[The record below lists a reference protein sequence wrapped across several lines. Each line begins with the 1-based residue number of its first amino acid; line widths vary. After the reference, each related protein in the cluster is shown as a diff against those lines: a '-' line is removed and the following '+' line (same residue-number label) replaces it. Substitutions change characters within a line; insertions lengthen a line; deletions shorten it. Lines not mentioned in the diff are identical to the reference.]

1 MRIIYFDICA
11 IPLFLMILF
20 ICYTRKMIRGNANLL
35 FLVMTLVSLFATIA
49 DLGMEAPHANLP
61 LSETSYVIVVISS
74 YIYFILRNSTNVILL
89 LFLLHLTRTSFL
101 IQKTWSKIVFSL
113 PYLSILVMLALNPF
127 NHASFTVTRQN
138 GYARGPLMMVFYI
151 IALIYGLIG
160 FVYSIYCRRYLRGT
174 KWIALISIY
183 ILGYLAV
190 LIQFLYPGTLV
201 EMFCTAIGEMMI
213 MLTVMRPEE
222 RMDSEVGVLSWA
234 SYQSD
239 ISNIIRSGEHVLIS
253 VIQMANSKEI
263 RNYLGDHKYNEYV
276 SDIAEAIRT
285 IHWDRHHRTELYFEK
300 PGTLYMIMNT
310 EDDAD
315 EVVKRLLI
323 ETNKK
328 IKHYSDTGVRFEPMI
343 CLIRVP
349 EDLNNADDV
358 ISLGHKFYLINSH
371 KQTIYH
377 ASDIIYSQNF
387 AIEAHIED
395 IIDKAI
401 KDGNVKMYYQPI
413 YDVHTGTFHSA
424 EALARIIDP
433 EYGLISPGIFIPAA
447 EAQGLIIPLGDVVME
462 EVFRFISQNDL
473 EALGLSYIEINLSVA
488 QCMENNLPE
497 KVKALQEKYKIHPE
511 QVNLEITETVFENI
525 SEIMMEN
532 VKELTRMGYSFALD
546 DYGIGYSSIQRVN
559 HLPLQLIKIDKSMLD
574 EADHEN
580 GRIILE
586 STVKMMQNIGKNL
599 VVEGAETFEMVETL
613 KRMSTDYIQG
623 FYFSKPLPEEDFV
636 NFLKANLK
644 Q

>member
-11 IPLFLMILF
+11 IPLFLMIIF
-20 ICYTRKMIRGNANLL
+20 ICYTRKMIRGNANQL

-49 DLGMEAPHANLP
+49 DLGMEAPQAILP

-213 MLTVMRPEE
+213 MLTIMRPEE
-222 RMDSEVGVLSWA
+222 RMDSEVGVLSWS

-239 ISNIIRSGEHVLIS
+239 INNIIRSGEHVLIS

-328 IKHYSDTGVRFEPMI
+328 IKHYSDIGVRFEPMI

-349 EDLNNADDV
+349 EDLNDADDV

-387 AIEAHIED
+387 AIEAHIEE

-413 YDVHTGTFHSA
+413 YDVHTGTFNSA

-497 KVKALQEKYKIHPE
+497 KVKALQEKYKIDPE